1 MLVIAGERMILV
13 APDREFNLGVVGAD
27 QRIVRECE
35 GNRVVGATVVK
46 TRDREED

>member
-1 MLVIAGERMILV
+1 MIQV

-27 QRIVRECE
+27 QRIMREYD

-46 TRDREED
+46 TRDREGD